1 MKRGKKSSKKKSK
14 GSAIIV
20 VLIIVIIALVIYGL
34 STSKPKNVAVQ
45 NEPDKTNLETETIVQ
60 EEEPKQEEKSDIKIF
75 NGTDRPMAF
84 MIDNNKNAQPQAS
97 INSTYMV
104 YEIIVEGGE
113 TRLMALFKGKDADQV
128 GPDRKSVV

>member
-75 NGTDRPMAF
+75 FYNWQ
-84 MIDNNKNAQPQAS
+84 NNN
-97 INSTYMV
+97 IY
-104 YEIIVEGGE
+104 II
-113 TRLMALFKGKDADQV
+113 L
-128 GPDRKSVV
+128 